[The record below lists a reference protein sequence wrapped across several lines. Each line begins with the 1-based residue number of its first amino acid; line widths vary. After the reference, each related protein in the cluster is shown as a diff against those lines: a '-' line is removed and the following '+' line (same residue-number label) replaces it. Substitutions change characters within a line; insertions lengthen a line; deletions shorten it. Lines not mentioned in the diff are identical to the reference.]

1 MKIASAP
8 LEDWLRDYYFTCE
21 IDISCSGVQNF
32 TLGELRG
39 LIGLSQNELDRVGFN
54 DSPSCGNLS
63 LRKAISER
71 WGNGDPAFAMATH
84 GSSEVMFLIMTALLK
99 PHDEVVILDPCYH
112 SLGNLPRAVGC
123 ELKTWPLRFER
134 RFVPDVAEC
143 KRLIDP
149 KTRMVVVNFPHN
161 PTGTTLNRE
170 QQTDLVSA
178 VAEAGAYLVWDGAL
192 AELTYDQPPLPN
204 PGLTY
209 DRTITIGTLSKG
221 YGLPGL
227 RVGWC
232 LARPDLLTELV
243 RLRDY
248 TTLYLSPLVEL
259 IAERAI
265 RAGDN
270 LLRIRL
276 EQARQNLRLLDDW
289 VEQNHDY
296 VEWVRPKGGVTAFL
310 RLCDV
315 PDVDAF
321 CHRLVQSDGVLLVPG
336 SCFNRP
342 QHVRLGFGGPAS
354 ELKEGL
360 ARLSTRLHAR
370 FT

>member
-1 MKIASAP
+1 
-8 LEDWLRDYYFTCE
+8 
-21 IDISCSGVQNF
+21 
-32 TLGELRG
+32 
-39 LIGLSQNELDRVGFN
+39 
-54 DSPSCGNLS
+54 
-63 LRKAISER
+63 
-71 WGNGDPAFAMATH
+71 
-84 GSSEVMFLIMTALLK
+84 
-99 PHDEVVILDPCYH
+99 
-112 SLGNLPRAVGC
+112 
-123 ELKTWPLRFER
+123 
-134 RFVPDVAEC
+134 
-143 KRLIDP
+143 
-149 KTRMVVVNFPHN
+149 
-161 PTGTTLNRE
+161 
-170 QQTDLVSA
+170 
-178 VAEAGAYLVWDGAL
+178 
-192 AELTYDQPPLPN
+192 
-204 PGLTY
+204 
-209 DRTITIGTLSKG
+209 
-221 YGLPGL
+221 
-227 RVGWC
+227 

-360 ARLSTRLHAR
+360 ARLSTRLRAR